1 MVMRKETGMKTNF
14 WKTCLVVLFCM
25 SILLISC
32 TPQRNVDQ
40 APAPSPDD
48 PSTELAMEKPPVTS
62 AQDIALAAA
71 DLGEGWVMDAE
82 VTDLN
87 ASYYFDMSEDGK
99 AIIGTH
105 RTIKTPAFDPAIV
118 QSITMR
124 GFSNSQQK
132 TTIFHHVVVFKEV
145 EQAVE
150 ANKRFQ
156 PDDIEEDL
164 PREWT
169 TEYGERHSAYP
180 VTIGDQGV
188 MVIGW
193 LDEDHALLKTLEFRK
208 GRVWVGLG
216 SSGQFPDLEKF
227 PPVSEDRLKE
237 LGRLVEGRIR
247 E

>member
-82 VTDLN
+82 VSDLN
-87 ASYYFDMSEDGK
+87 ASYYFDMLEDGK
-99 AIIGTH
+99 ALIGTH
-105 RTIKTPAFDPAIV
+105 RTVDTPAFDPATV
-118 QSITMR
+118 ESITMR
-124 GFSNSQQK
+124 AYSNRELK
-132 TTIFHHVVVFKEV
+132 LALFHSVVVFHENA
-145 EQAVE
+145 QAE
-150 ANKRFQ
+150 GAGRRFQ
-156 PDDIEEDL
+156 PDDVTEGGL

-169 TEYGERHSAYP
+169 TDFGERYSAQA
-180 VTIGDQGV
+180 VSIGDEGALV
-188 MVIGW
+188 SGW
-193 LDEDHALLKTLEFRK
+193 LDEDHPLMNSLEFRK
-208 GRVWVGLG
+208 GRVWVGIASMG
-216 SSGQFPDLEKF
+216 RWDDLDNY
-227 PPVSEDRLKE
+227 PPLDEEQLKE
-237 LGRLVEGRIR
+237 VGRQVEARIP
-247 E
+247 